1 MATSQN
7 LTQLLVRWTGGDEA
21 ALDQLV
27 PLVYGELRGLARG
40 YLRRERRDHTLQAT
54 ALVHELFIRLAADG
68 GVNARD
74 RSHFFGIAARA
85 MRQILVAHA
94 REHRAAKRG
103 GGQKPVALDAAPEP
117 WVKADAD
124 LTALDA
130 ALSALA
136 RMDPRQARIV
146 ELRVFGGYTIEET
159 AELAGCSPATVSREW
174 QLARIW
180 LYREMRGADRE
191 GRPLT

>member
-1 MATSQN
+1 LATNQN
-7 LTQLLVRWTGGDEA
+7 VTQLLVQWKNGDEA

-27 PLVYGELRGLARG
+27 PLVYQELRTLARS

-54 ALVHELFIRLAADG
+54 ALVHELFIRLVTDG
-68 GVNARD
+68 GVNVQD

-94 REHRAAKRG
+94 RRHRAAKRG
-103 GGQKPVALDAAPEP
+103 GGQETVDLDDVPEP
-117 WVKADAD
+117 SVKADVD
-124 LTALDA
+124 LTGLDA

-136 RMDPRQARIV
+136 DVDPLQAKIV

-159 AELAGCSPATVSREW
+159 AELAGCSHATVSREW

-180 LYREMRGADRE
+180 LYREMRGI
-191 GRPLT
+191 T